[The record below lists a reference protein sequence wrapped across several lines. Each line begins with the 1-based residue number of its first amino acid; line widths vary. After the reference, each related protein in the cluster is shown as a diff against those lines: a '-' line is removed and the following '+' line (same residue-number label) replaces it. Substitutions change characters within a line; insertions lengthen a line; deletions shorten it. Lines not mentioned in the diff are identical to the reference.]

1 KDPAVVEL
9 FRSFSDASGTAV
21 SGYTTSVNWAA
32 SAIIEFTF
40 LEMVLGQG
48 RPPAE
53 AAAQLLKLLPFAG
66 EEGVEEGAFPAAGFC
81 IVTPGPAESS
91 GAGEPP
97 RRSRKRR
104 RVAGR
109 A

>member
-1 KDPAVVEL
+1 
-9 FRSFSDASGTAV
+9 V
-21 SGYTTSVNWAA
+21 SGYTTRVNWAA

-53 AAAQLLKLLPFAG
+53 AAAQLVKLLPFAG
-66 EEGVEEGAFPAAGFC
+66 EKGVVEGAFPAAGFC
-81 IVTPGPAESS
+81 LVTPGSASLA
-91 GAGEPP
+91 GAGKRP
-97 RRSRKRR
+97 RGSGKRR
-104 RVAGR
+104 RVTRR